1 MTTKRFYFYL
11 CMLLLLTA
19 TTGCK
24 EDFDNP
30 PMIVPR
36 ATHTPNTTIA
46 ELKAKYWQDGRNFC
60 DTIKE
65 DIVIHGWISGNDA
78 SGNLYKVM
86 YIQDETGGIG
96 ISLDASSLATNYR
109 VGQEIVLNLK
119 NRWIGKYNGQYLL
132 GYPEWYAAQSVWE
145 AGRMQLQVFEEF
157 CELNGLPVSGK
168 VQPVECSI
176 TDFQGKNDTETQLK
190 FSGQLVR
197 ISDLTWDGADGT
209 LTFSEPDATTNRT
222 VSDANGNQLTV
233 RNSNYADFHGDP
245 LPVTQGNL
253 TGILVMT
260 GSDQWQLFLRDLDDV
275 DFDMNTKG
283 TKGDPYTVPEFIEN
297 QGNGKSRW
305 VTGYIVGAVAPEVTS
320 ISDNDDIEWKAP
332 TTLATTL
339 VIAPSPEVTDIAQC
353 IVVPLPQGSKFRE
366 QANLVD
372 NPEAYKTQIWVK
384 GTSEKYMGANGV
396 GGNSGTT
403 DEFRMSIATGGLTE
417 LTEGFDGGN
426 LPTEWFNVVVSGDK
440 KWYGTDFQGNGYAAM
455 TGYRGTNPPF
465 DAWLVSP
472 ALAISKAQHKNLSF
486 RTQVNGYGNKTTIF
500 EVYVMSS
507 NDPTTATLVKLNPT
521 IATAP
526 ASGYSDWA
534 QSGELDLSQ
543 FDGTYFIG
551 FRFYATQ
558 DANYATWCVDDV
570 KFNFTGSDTPEP
582 QPVGTRA
589 DFETMNDGEPKSSY
603 GSFTSTAGWTAANC
617 NLLKGGDIDS
627 NPVFKFIGMMD
638 GSTTNYAF
646 APCLNGKTSAT
657 GKVTSPM
664 LTGGIAKL
672 KFNYGMPY
680 GDTHIKMS
688 VDIVQN
694 GNTVKTWTVEQA
706 QPVKYQVYTFEETVG
721 LTGNFQIVF
730 TNLSPTAQDA
740 NKDRICIWNVNWENQ
755 SARAPRRR

>member
-11 CMLLLLTA
+11 CMLLLVAA

-30 PMIVPR
+30 PMVVPR

-65 DIVIHGWISGNDA
+65 DIVIHGWVSGNDV

-96 ISLDASSLATNYR
+96 ISLDASSLATTYR

-119 NRWIGKYNGQYLL
+119 ERWIGKYNGQYLL

-157 CELNGLPVSGK
+157 CEINGLPVTGK
-168 VQPVECSI
+168 VQPVECKIS
-176 TDFQGKNDTETQLK
+176 DFQGKSDTETQLK
-190 FSGQLVR
+190 FSGQLVK
-197 ISDLTWDGADGT
+197 INDLTWDGADGV
-209 LTFSEPDATTNRT
+209 LPFSDPDATTNRT
-222 VSDANGNQLTV
+222 VTDADGNQLTV
-233 RNSNYADFHGDP
+233 RNSNYADFHSDP

-275 DFDMNTKG
+275 DFDMTTKG
-283 TKGDPYTVPEFIEN
+283 TKGDPYTVAEFIEN

-305 VTGYIVGAVAPEVTS
+305 LTGYIVGAVAPEVTT
-320 ISDNDDIEWKAP
+320 IADNDDIEWKAP
-332 TTLATTL
+332 TTLASTL
-339 VIAPSPEVTDIAQC
+339 VIAPSPDVTDISQC
-353 IVVPLPQGSKFRE
+353 VVVALPQGSRFRE

-384 GTSEKYMGANGV
+384 GVSEKYMGANGV
-396 GGNSGTT
+396 TGNSGTT
-403 DEFRMSIATGGLTE
+403 DEYRMSIATGGVTTLS
-417 LTEGFDGGN
+417 EGFDGGN
-426 LPTEWFNVVVSGDK
+426 LPGDWLNVIVSGDK
-440 KWYGTDFQGNGYAAM
+440 KWYGTEFQGNGYAAM

-465 DAWLVSP
+465 DAWLISP
-472 ALAISKAQHKNLSF
+472 ALAIGKAENKNLSF
-486 RTQVNGYGNKTTIF
+486 RTQVNGYGNKTTVF

-534 QSGELDLSQ
+534 QSGDLDLSA
-543 FDGTYFIG
+543 FNGTYYIG

-570 KFNFTGSDTPEP
+570 KFNYSGTTPPPSP
-582 QPVGTRA
+582 QPAGTRA
-589 DFETMNDGEPKSSY
+589 DFETMNSGEAKSTY
-603 GSFTSTAGWTAANC
+603 GTYTSTAGWTAANC

-646 APCLNGKTSAT
+646 APCLNGKSSTP
-657 GKVTSPM
+657 GVVTSPT
-664 LTGGIAKL
+664 LTGGISKL
-672 KFNYGMPY
+672 TFSYGMPY
-680 GDTHIKMS
+680 SDTHIKMN
-688 VDIVQN
+688 VAVKQG
-694 GNTVKTWTVEQA
+694 GNVVKSWVVEQTE
-706 QPVKYQVYTFEETVG
+706 PVKYQAYKFEDVVNV
-721 LTGNFQIVF
+721 TGEFTIEF
-730 TNLSPTAQDA
+730 TNLSPTGQDS
-740 NKDRICIWNVNWENQ
+740 NKDRICIWNVNWVNQ
-755 SARAPRRR
+755 AARAPRR

>member
-168 VQPVECSI
+168 VQPVDCSI

-353 IVVPLPQGSKFRE
+353 IVVPLP
-366 QANLVD
+366 
-372 NPEAYKTQIWVK
+372 
-384 GTSEKYMGANGV
+384 
-396 GGNSGTT
+396 
-403 DEFRMSIATGGLTE
+403 
-417 LTEGFDGGN
+417 
-426 LPTEWFNVVVSGDK
+426 
-440 KWYGTDFQGNGYAAM
+440 
-455 TGYRGTNPPF
+455 
-465 DAWLVSP
+465 
-472 ALAISKAQHKNLSF
+472 
-486 RTQVNGYGNKTTIF
+486 
-500 EVYVMSS
+500 
-507 NDPTTATLVKLNPT
+507 
-521 IATAP
+521 
-526 ASGYSDWA
+526 
-534 QSGELDLSQ
+534 
-543 FDGTYFIG
+543 
-551 FRFYATQ
+551 
-558 DANYATWCVDDV
+558 
-570 KFNFTGSDTPEP
+570 
-582 QPVGTRA
+582 
-589 DFETMNDGEPKSSY
+589 
-603 GSFTSTAGWTAANC
+603 
-617 NLLKGGDIDS
+617 
-627 NPVFKFIGMMD
+627 
-638 GSTTNYAF
+638 
-646 APCLNGKTSAT
+646 
-657 GKVTSPM
+657 
-664 LTGGIAKL
+664 
-672 KFNYGMPY
+672 
-680 GDTHIKMS
+680 
-688 VDIVQN
+688 
-694 GNTVKTWTVEQA
+694 
-706 QPVKYQVYTFEETVG
+706 
-721 LTGNFQIVF
+721 
-730 TNLSPTAQDA
+730 
-740 NKDRICIWNVNWENQ
+740 
-755 SARAPRRR
+755 